1 MQLLQVRLAGI
12 GPFEDVTIGLA
23 DASGAP
29 RRLTVILGAGGVGK
43 TSVLSAI
50 ASTRPG
56 SAVPP
61 RPRPSASSP
70 SFAVCD
76 WMLGDD
82 DPARPHPLRVASP
95 NAVLEEREDEG
106 LLRRRE
112 QALFD
117 RRAQEGGFVLLGFSA
132 ARTMSRGPL
141 AYGPSDRTAT
151 TRYDART
158 PVVFDDVGRGDLAR
172 EAKHALGLAAIGA
185 ALGGSTALDH
195 ALREVAAQ
203 VAPLTGVSYVGIDST
218 SLEPYFEAEHRA
230 RVPFDELPTGAR
242 NVLAFGILTARSLHA
257 AYPSRTPRDAEGVV
271 LIDEI
276 ELHQEPTVA
285 RALVP
290 TLRGLFPRVQWVVS
304 TASPQV
310 ALGCEASDV
319 LALRRMPMSTRVEIH
334 EGPLAVIH

>member
-1 MQLLQVRLAGI
+1 MQLLQVRLVRI
-12 GPFEDVTIGLA
+12 GPFEDVTLSLA
-23 DASGAP
+23 DASGSP
-29 RRLTVILGAGGVGK
+29 RRLAVILGAGGVGK
-43 TSVLSAI
+43 TTLLSAI

-61 RPRPSASSP
+61 RPRPGSAVP

-82 DPARPHPLRVASP
+82 DPARPHPLRSASP
-95 NAVLEEREDEG
+95 NAVLEESEEEA

-117 RRAQEGGFVLLGFSA
+117 RRAHEGGFVLVGFSA
-132 ARTMSRGPL
+132 ARTMTRSPV
-141 AYGPSDRTAT
+141 AYGASDRVAT
-151 TRYDART
+151 FRYDART

-172 EAKHALGLAAIGA
+172 ETKHTLGLAAISA
-185 ALGGSTALDH
+185 ALGGNATLDH

-203 VAPLTGVSYVGIDST
+203 VAALTGVSYVGVDPT
-218 SLEPYFEAEHRA
+218 SLEPMFEAEHRA

-242 NVLAFGILTARSLHA
+242 TVLAFGVLTARALHA
-257 AYPSRTPRDAEGVV
+257 AYPGRAPRDAEGVI

-276 ELHQEPTVA
+276 ELHQEPSVA
-285 RALVP
+285 RAVVP
-290 TLRGLFPRVQWVVS
+290 TLRGLFPRAQWIVS
-304 TASPQV
+304 TSSPQV

-319 LALRRMPMSTRVEIH
+319 LALRRMPASSQVEIH